1 MKKYSVLLVLLV
13 VGLLTFVSCS
23 TTVSSQYMVPSKIDM
38 SNYKNLAIAT
48 VSSYPFR
55 PFELPNPV
63 VRDLSGTSPVR
74 VYSGFTVN
82 TERAMSEALTKT
94 IVREAYDSDYF
105 TILTPSV
112 TDAFVNRPYMLY
124 EQGYEALLTVYTSDV
139 EVEEFIYAKEKEVV
153 IPNENPALEP
163 KVVTQL
169 FHYLEQSVTIEFTYD
184 LKDTKTGALLD
195 TDSYREKRTQTT
207 QLTFNGDSVIFAPQL
222 TSTFNSIAS
231 KFGSSII
238 DDYVPHLVYRSF
250 SLMKNSPKNRTA
262 EKGYQEVKDGNLVNA
277 LTIFEKEWEKTKAYP
292 ISLQCSINT

>member
-1 MKKYSVLLVLLV
+1 
-13 VGLLTFVSCS
+13 
-23 TTVSSQYMVPSKIDM
+23 MVPSKIDM

-153 IPNENPALEP
+153 IPNENPALVQIAQAINDNWKRVYKGRHLNEAALNFP
-163 KVVTQL
+163 VGDIDEILKLIQL
-169 FHYLEQSVTIEFTYD
+169 QFMPDASGNYEIPIPG
-184 LKDTKTGALLD
+184 K
-195 TDSYREKRTQTT
+195 
-207 QLTFNGDSVIFAPQL
+207 
-222 TSTFNSIAS
+222 SI
-231 KFGSSII
+231 
-238 DDYVPHLVYRSF
+238 V
-250 SLMKNSPKNRTA
+250 M
-262 EKGYQEVKDGNLVNA
+262 
-277 LTIFEKEWEKTKAYP
+277 
-292 ISLQCSINT
+292 